1 AQSVDVERRRV
12 GVGVRGAGSVRAGGV
27 RGGAASATG
36 GAAGS
41 GAPQPQARAEIVAGA
56 RLTGKVE
63 RVETYGVFVF
73 LAPGRT
79 GLIHVSETGVDS
91 KKAFPLGSDVEVI
104 VLEVDP
110 AGRRVQLSRKA
121 VLEAGEKREVR
132 EYAEQQE
139 QAQPGS
145 FGSLAAT
152 LRAAR
157 GPGRK

>member
-1 AQSVDVERRRV
+1 MLE
-12 GVGVRGAGSVRAGGV
+12 AGTVRAE
-27 RGGAASATG
+27 AATG

-56 RLTGKVE
+56 RLAGKVE
-63 RVETYGVFVF
+63 RLETYGVFVF

-79 GLIHVSETGVDS
+79 GLIHVSETGVDRGGDI

-110 AGRRVQLSRKA
+110 AGRRIQLSRKA

-132 EYAEQQE
+132 EYAEQQDQT
-139 QAQPGS
+139 QAES
-145 FGSLAAT
+145 FGSLADK
-152 LRAAR
+152 LRAAMR
-157 GPGRK
+157 PSKK